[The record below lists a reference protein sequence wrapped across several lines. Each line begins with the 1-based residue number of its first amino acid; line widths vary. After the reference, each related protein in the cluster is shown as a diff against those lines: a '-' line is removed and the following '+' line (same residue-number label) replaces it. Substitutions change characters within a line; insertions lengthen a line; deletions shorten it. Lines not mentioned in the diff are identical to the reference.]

1 MEENK
6 VEETVTEET
15 AAGEQAA
22 KAPVKTEPE
31 VTETMDDFKKEL
43 EESYKQ
49 LEEEE
54 QEQTPLTEEE
64 EAEQNAW
71 TYLKELK
78 ANGETVK
85 MKVKE
90 AVSAGVV
97 GTVEG
102 IRAFIPVSK
111 ITNTHVES
119 TDDWVGRSIEA
130 EIITLDK
137 ANKKLVLSGRAVA
150 ERKEAAKK
158 EEKIKELSVGQI
170 VEGKVE
176 TIKNYGAF
184 VRMDNGLDGLLHV
197 SQITQK
203 RINTP
208 YEVLKAGQSVRAK
221 IIKIEDGKI
230 SLSTKVLEEITG
242 GDTEKVDT
250 AEYSDTGSIGTSLGD
265 LLKGLKLD

>member
-1 MEENK
+1 MEE
-6 VEETVTEET
+6 
-15 AAGEQAA
+15 
-22 KAPVKTEPE
+22 
-31 VTETMDDFKKEL
+31 TMMDLEKEL

-49 LEEEE
+49 LEEDE

-78 ANGETVK
+78 ANGDTVK

-90 AVSAGVV
+90 AVAAGVV

-119 TDDWVGRSIEA
+119 TDDWVGRTIEA

-137 ANKKLVLSGRAVA
+137 ANKKLVLSGRSVA
-150 ERKEAAKK
+150 DKKAEAQKGEMLKE
-158 EEKIKELSVGQI
+158 ISVGQI
-170 VEGKVE
+170 VNGTVE
-176 TIKNYGAF
+176 TIKPYGAF
-184 VRMDNGLDGLLHV
+184 VRMENGLDGLLHV

-203 RINTP
+203 RIRTP
-208 YEVLKAGQSVRAK
+208 YEVLKEGQEVRAK
-221 IIKIEDGKI
+221 ITKIEDGKI
-230 SLSTKVLEEITG
+230 SLSMKVLEEITG
-242 GDTEKVDT
+242 GDPEEVDT
-250 AEYSDTGSIGTSLGD
+250 SEYSDRGSIGTSLGD
-265 LLKGLKLD
+265 LLKGIKLD

>member
-1 MEENK
+1 MEE
-6 VEETVTEET
+6 
-15 AAGEQAA
+15 
-22 KAPVKTEPE
+22 
-31 VTETMDDFKKEL
+31 TMMDLEKEL

-49 LEEEE
+49 LEEDE

-78 ANGETVK
+78 ANGDTVK

-90 AVSAGVV
+90 AVAAGVV

-119 TDDWVGRSIEA
+119 TDDWVGRTIEA

-137 ANKKLVLSGRAVA
+137 ANKKLVLSGRSVA
-150 ERKEAAKK
+150 DKKAEAQKGEMLKE
-158 EEKIKELSVGQI
+158 ISVGQI
-170 VEGKVE
+170 VNGTVE
-176 TIKNYGAF
+176 TIKPYGAF
-184 VRMDNGLDGLLHV
+184 VRMENGLDGLLHV

-203 RINTP
+203 RIRTP
-208 YEVLKAGQSVRAK
+208 YEVLKEGQEVRLGVRDLMVLEVRAK
-221 IIKIEDGKI
+221 ITKIEDGKI
-230 SLSTKVLEEITG
+230 SLSMKVLEEITG
-242 GDTEKVDT
+242 GDPEEVDT
-250 AEYSDTGSIGTSLGD
+250 SEYSDRGSIGTSLGD
-265 LLKGLKLD
+265 LLKGIKLD